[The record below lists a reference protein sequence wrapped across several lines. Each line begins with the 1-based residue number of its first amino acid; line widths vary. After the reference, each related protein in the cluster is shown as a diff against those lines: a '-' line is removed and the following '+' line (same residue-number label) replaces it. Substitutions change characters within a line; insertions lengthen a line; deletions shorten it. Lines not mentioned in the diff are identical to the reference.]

1 MSVLTERLRN
11 VTYMDDAEILCARAA
26 DALEAAE
33 AELARLEHQLQQAEE
48 ATSAAYKDAETAEA
62 KLAAIDALHRGEYD
76 VDPDSFTMGQ
86 KFCVTDDEEWPCRTH
101 RILHPE
107 EEL

>member
-11 VTYMDDAEILCARAA
+11 VTYMDDAEYLCAQAA
-26 DALEAAE
+26 DALEA
-33 AELARLEHQLQQAEE
+33 
-48 ATSAAYKDAETAEA
+48 AEA

-76 VDPDSFTMGQ
+76 TDPDSFTIGGV
-86 KFCVTDDEEWPCRTH
+86 FCITDDEEWPCETH

-107 EEL
+107 EEQ

>member
-1 MSVLTERLRN
+1 MSDLFQDEIDRLNRTQNLVLSL
-11 VTYMDDAEILCARAA
+11 IAREQKAA

-62 KLAAIDALHRGEYD
+62 KLAAIDALHHHCTDG
-76 VDPDSFTMGQ
+76 FTNDW
-86 KFCVTDDEEWPCRTH
+86 CAADAEVWPCRTH

-107 EEL
+107 EEQ